1 MRNTVG
7 DGWKRGGTAA
17 SFLAIGVVVLYL
29 GVVLVTLR
37 AIAGAVSRRPIPP
50 AEQAWDWV
58 VLAAAALQLVLA
70 ASIGRLLVQPVAPRS
85 RYAFDLLA
93 LAAAALAYGMGPD
106 GAPFLLLSLVLAG
119 FTLWLVLRVR
129 ERWLG
134 PLTAV
139 WAGSVVVVLASLLPG
154 SPLAHAVAWTIL
166 MIAAVLTARGAMRLG
181 GATPAA
187 VLGDPAASPY
197 AGDAR

>member
-1 MRNTVG
+1 MRNTLG
-7 DGWKRGGTAA
+7 DRWKRGGTAA
-17 SFLAIGVVVLYL
+17 AFLAIGVVVFHI
-29 GVVLVTLR
+29 GMMLVMLR
-37 AIAGAVSRRPIPP
+37 AIAGAVSGRPMPP
-50 AEQAWDWV
+50 AEQAWGWI

-70 ASIGRLLVQPVAPRS
+70 ASIGPLLVQPVAPRS
-85 RYAFDLLA
+85 RYAFDLFA

-106 GAPFLLLSLVLAG
+106 GTPFLLLSLVLAG

-134 PLTAV
+134 PLAAV

-154 SPLAHAVAWTIL
+154 SPLPHAVAWTTL

-181 GATPAA
+181 GAAPAA
-187 VLGDPAASPY
+187 VLGDPAASP
-197 AGDAR
+197 